1 MAGLRRLNK
10 ELSELAS
17 NPDPQII
24 AIEPEE
30 SNFHRWHVVLRGP
43 VRALPI
49 DKEWNSIRR
58 RKIPKFSKDYP
69 FKGPVA
75 HFESKVYH
83 PNVDEN
89 GGLLKPEAW
98 KPSTKT
104 ASSKHSQLTQS
115 LMLSSNCLRSL
126 TLMTHLYLLLVR
138 ITPDPAKQYTTDID
152 RFNAKAKEYT
162 QQYSK

>member
-1 MAGLRRLNK
+1 MAGSRRLNK
-10 ELSELAS
+10 ELSELVS

-24 AIEPEE
+24 SIDPEE
-30 SNFHRWHVVLRGP
+30 SNFYRWHVVLQGAEDFLY
-43 VRALPI
+43 VYKFNHELLL
-49 DKEWNSIRR
+49 E
-58 RKIPKFSKDYP
+58 FSKDYP

-83 PNVDEN
+83 PNVDEH

-104 ASSKHSQLTQS
+104 ASILDAIFQL
-115 LMLSSNCLRSL
+115 LAEPNPDDA
-126 TLMTHLYLLLVR
+126 LVPA
-138 ITPDPAKQYTTDID
+138 IAKQYTTDID
-152 RFNAKAKEYT
+152 QFNATAREYT